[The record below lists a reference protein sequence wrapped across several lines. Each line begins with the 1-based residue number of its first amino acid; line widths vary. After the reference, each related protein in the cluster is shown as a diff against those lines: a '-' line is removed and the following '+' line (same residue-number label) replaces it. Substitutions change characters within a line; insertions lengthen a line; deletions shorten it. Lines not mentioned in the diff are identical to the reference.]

1 MKKRYFVIF
10 YILFS
15 IILISCDEKQNGK
28 TPKVPEIQEYN
39 ISFVYDHIRP
49 LRSQLQQNSNADNV
63 FDSGINSVDLLD
75 LSSFSK
81 SHFSDFASF
90 KNQEYLSFFNKRK
103 TQVISFFGN
112 IDEISIELV
121 QKHHFSDSAG
131 IIHMTDIPNFTTTNG
146 IALEMAKDDVKKIL
160 GEPIYRFKERGHEVL
175 YYQISDLAP
184 NLKSQILA
192 EYEDKIRFVNI
203 YTGIYIFKNNRLIE
217 MSFGFPSP

>member
-28 TPKVPEIQEYN
+28 TPKVPEIQEYS
-39 ISFVYDHIRP
+39 ISSVYDHIRP

-90 KNQEYLSFFNKRK
+90 KDQEYLSFFNKQK
-103 TQVISFFGN
+103 TQIISFFGN
-112 IDEISIELV
+112 LERISI
-121 QKHHFSDSAG
+121 KYIKNYHSTINAG
-131 IIHMTDIPNFTTTNG
+131 EIHETDIPDLITNKG
-146 IALEMAKDDVKKIL
+146 ITLGMRKDEIKFLL
-160 GEPIYRFKERGHEVL
+160 GSPVYTINEKGYETF
-175 YYQISDLAP
+175 YYQISDLDP